1 MVLSI
6 PGGIDIGHH
15 KHASQAE
22 SGVPDGGINVHSLI
36 YHLVKHLIRGLVIV
50 VQHLVHHAPAAH
62 TAVRHAATVHT
73 AVGHAANAH
82 AVAANTLGGV
92 QTASGVSAAT
102 AMPMVQ
108 AGRVPLGNTAAA
120 IHGFNQQS
128 NIMASVGQAQ
138 AAAIPDVGDFS
149 Y

>member
-1 MVLSI
+1 M
-6 PGGIDIGHH
+6 HT
-15 KHASQAE
+15 
-22 SGVPDGGINVHSLI
+22 LI

-50 VQHLVHHAPAAH
+50 VQHLFHHAPAAH

-73 AVGHAANAH
+73 AVGHTAVRHAANAH
-82 AVAANTLGGV
+82 TVAANTLGG
-92 QTASGVSAAT
+92 TRMASGVPGA
-102 AMPMVQ
+102 AMPMAQ
-108 AGRVPLGNTAAA
+108 PGRVPLGNTAAA
-120 IHGFNQQS
+120 LHGFNQQS